1 MEIIELD
8 ILSKVELESVKGGNW
23 VYSEEDD
30 EWYWAGGLSL
40 DDPNYPVGM

>member
-8 ILSKVELESVKGGNW
+8 ILSKVGLESVKGGYW
-23 VYSEEDD
+23 AYSDEDA
-30 EWYWAGGLSL
+30 EWYWIEGLSL